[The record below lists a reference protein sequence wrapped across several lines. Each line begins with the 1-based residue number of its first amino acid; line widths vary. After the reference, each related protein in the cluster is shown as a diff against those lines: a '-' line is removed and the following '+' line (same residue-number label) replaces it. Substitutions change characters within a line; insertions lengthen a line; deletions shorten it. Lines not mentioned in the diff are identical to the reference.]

1 MPILIGWVCKA
12 ILLRYGGLHAYR
24 GSLPFICGVIL
35 GEFVVGSFW
44 SSLSVIMEKEMYNF
58 WIF

>member
-1 MPILIGWVCKA
+1 MRDS
-12 ILLRYGGLHAYR
+12 LRAHAAMIP
-24 GSLPFICGVIL
+24 LACGVIL

-44 SSLSVIMEKEMYNF
+44 SSLSVILEKPMYTF